1 MKNRKISDCFIYTT
15 IFFSLFISGC
25 VNVPSSQAP
34 PTVTV
39 PSVPTIV
46 PTVTST
52 TPTIKVM
59 SYPASVDT
67 DTDLGI
73 DWIVS
78 GGTPGNISKTA
89 IIWGLNRSNASVSN
103 YPEMS
108 TAWTGTTPQQFN
120 VTLEGLPTNGTIYFR
135 AYAAVNGIDIYSDEY
150 QTIIVPQASGGEY

>member
-1 MKNRKISDCFIYTT
+1 MRNRKISCHIISVT
-15 IFFSLFISGC
+15 IFVSLFVSGC
-25 VNVPSSQAP
+25 VNVPSSQVP
-34 PTVTV
+34 PTVTA

-52 TPTIKVM
+52 APIIKII
-59 SYPASVDT
+59 SYPESVDT

-73 DWIVS
+73 DWTVS

-89 IIWGLNRSNASVSN
+89 IIWGLNRSKASVSD

-135 AYAAVNGIDIYSDEY
+135 AYATVDGIDIYSDEY
-150 QTIIVPQASGGEY
+150 QAIIVPPASGGEY